1 MLSFSLLSPFP
12 TCLDFVHL
20 WGKTASWKEKMQKS
34 SSAYRDCDSEI
45 VVLKMFL
52 FFFCITD
59 TKENQ

>member
-1 MLSFSLLSPFP
+1 
-12 TCLDFVHL
+12 
-20 WGKTASWKEKMQKS
+20 MQKS

-59 TKENQ
+59 TKENK